1 MQQGLLHLHN
11 FLRWFVIIFAIWT
24 IIKTMGGLGG
34 NKPFTKA
41 EKRPAMLLMIVCDIQ
56 LLLGLVL
63 YFTGAW
69 GLKNIQ
75 NQGMGPVMKDSM
87 QRFWA
92 VEHLAGMLIAIVLI
106 HIGYASVKKAIPDGA
121 KYKESLLADIG
132 GIHHHLR
139 YYTLAVPRC
148 YCTSVVSW
156 HVIYDA
162 SKAASPHICSICDSN
177 IFVLP
182 ALGFPHISGFWFY
195 R

>member
-34 NKPFTKA
+34 NKPFTKS

-69 GLKNIQ
+69 GIKNIQ

-106 HIGYASVKKAIPDGA
+106 HIGYASVKKTMPDGA
-121 KYKESLLADIG
+121 KYKKVFWL
-132 GIHHHLR
+132 
-139 YYTLAVPRC
+139 TLVAFIIIFATIPWPFR
-148 YCTSVVSW
+148 
-156 HVIYDA
+156 
-162 SKAASPHICSICDSN
+162 AAIARP
-177 IFVLP
+177 L
-182 ALGFPHISGFWFY
+182 FPGM
-195 R
+195 